1 MRLLALSLWYLAGHD
16 ARLAMPVANAAA
28 LMLKDPSTL

>member
-1 MRLLALSLWYLAGHD
+1 MRLLALSLWYLAGH